1 MHSIMHKTKLFQS
14 SHVRDDNNMSEV
26 NQKIKYLHSKFTNK
40 NCVVVTKSPT
50 NKQLEIE
57 FESCSSSVVMM
68 MMMTRK
74 KCHVQTCMCLQNIQC
89 LNFIKALISAYQAHS
104 TKALLYFKNYGNGMR
119 WNFIIFASLSSR
131 IRHNTIC
138 HI

>member
-68 MMMTRK
+68 MMTRK

-89 LNFIKALISAYQAHS
+89 LNFIKALHKCLPS
-104 TKALLYFKNYGNGMR
+104 TLNKSFTLKIMEMGCGET
-119 WNFIIFASLSSR
+119 SSFLHR
-131 IRHNTIC
+131 
-138 HI
+138 